1 MTKPIVGFL
10 AAVLLVVAS
19 AGAVF
24 GYLAWDFMSTP
35 GSAENKDVIYEVLPS
50 KSFMAVA
57 RDLEL
62 AGVIKSAS
70 AFNVYA
76 RLTGERSRLKVG
88 EYLLR
93 TEMTPGEVIGVITS
107 GRSVAKAFTV
117 SEGLNIFDIALLV
130 ERAGIGSRQE
140 FLGLVRD
147 PAFVKSLLGD
157 SLLSL
162 EGYLYPETYQVTKF
176 MGLRGLIV
184 AMVRRFEAVWAD
196 IEKDPAFKGWN
207 RHQLVTFASL
217 IEKETGAA
225 FERPMISSVFHNRV
239 RKKMRLQTDPTILY
253 GIALESGEMPKNISR
268 ADLTRPTPYN
278 TYVIPGMPPGP
289 IANPGRDSML
299 AAMRPAQSDYI
310 FFVSK
315 NDGTHV
321 FSVTYEDHNKA
332 VRAFQIDPR
341 AREGKS
347 WRDLDQSQ
355 RARSSAQ

>member
-1 MTKPIVGFL
+1 MSKPVL
-10 AAVLLVVAS
+10 AFIAAFVLIAGS
-19 AGAVF
+19 AAAVF
-24 GYLAWDFMSTP
+24 GYLAWDFTSTP
-35 GSAENKDVIYEVLPS
+35 GSAESKEMIYEVLPS

-76 RLTGERSRLKVG
+76 RLTGKRSELKRG

-93 TEMTPGEVIGVITS
+93 TDMRPGEVIDVITS
-107 GRSVAKAFTV
+107 GRSMAKPFTV
-117 SEGLNIFDIALLV
+117 SEGLNIFEIATLV
-130 ERAGIGSRQE
+130 ERSGVGGREE
-140 FLGLVRD
+140 FLSLVRD
-147 PAFVKSLLGD
+147 PAFVKSLLGEP
-157 SLLSL
+157 LLSL

-176 MGLRGLIV
+176 MGLRGLIT
-184 AMVRRFEAVWAD
+184 AMVRRFEAVWQD
-196 IEKDPAFKGWN
+196 VEKDPAFRGWT

-225 FERPMISSVFHNRV
+225 FERPLISSVFHNRL
-239 RKKMRLQTDPTILY
+239 RKRMRLQTDPTIIY
-253 GIALESGEMPKNISR
+253 GLALETGEIPRNISR
-268 ADLTRPTPYN
+268 ADITKPTPYN

-299 AAMRPAQSDYI
+299 AAIRPQPSEFL
-310 FFVSK
+310 FFVSR

-321 FSVTYEDHNKA
+321 FSATYEEHNNA
-332 VRAFQIDPR
+332 VKSFQLNR
-341 AREGKS
+341 KAREGKS

-355 RARSSAQ
+355 RARDNAQ